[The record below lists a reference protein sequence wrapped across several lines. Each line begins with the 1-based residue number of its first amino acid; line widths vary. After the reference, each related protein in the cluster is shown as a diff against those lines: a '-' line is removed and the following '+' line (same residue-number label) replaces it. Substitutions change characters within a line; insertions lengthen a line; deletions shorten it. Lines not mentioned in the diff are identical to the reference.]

1 MLPRCKRQFD
11 TSQVSRSE
19 NNHELGK
26 ATSKCEKVHPLYEN
40 APIGKRSVDSL
51 TRTDTQKQT
60 ETENGKKQY
69 NKRSELF
76 GHELKSQSNNQGWAT
91 T

>member
-19 NNHELGK
+19 NSHELGK
-26 ATSKCEKVHPLYEN
+26 VTSKCEKVQPLYEN

-51 TRTDTQKQT
+51 TRTDTQKKAV
-60 ETENGKKQY
+60 TENVKKQY
-69 NKRSELF
+69 DKRSIKF
-76 GHELKSQSNNQGWAT
+76 THELKSQTNNHG
-91 T
+91 